1 MRMANN
7 GKELLEICEKEQI
20 SLSEYAIRKE
30 MESKNVS
37 REYLFEQMKVT
48 LDAMKETIIQL
59 KNYDNNIK
67 VMVGGAVLNEEC
79 AINLGADAYGPDAMS
94 AVRFAEKFYN

>member
-1 MRMANN
+1 MIMANN

-37 REYLFEQMKVT
+37 REYLFE
-48 LDAMKETIIQL
+48 
-59 KNYDNNIK
+59 
-67 VMVGGAVLNEEC
+67 
-79 AINLGADAYGPDAMS
+79 
-94 AVRFAEKFYN
+94 